1 MVTTWQGLRWRFH
14 EHCESAK
21 AEQPMIVLVQVW
33 ECNGRVIYNTD
44 RRLVESPDVGKKHRK
59 IDVFA

>member
-1 MVTTWQGLRWRFH
+1 
-14 EHCESAK
+14 
-21 AEQPMIVLVQVW
+21 MIVLVQVW